1 VDLDGYTERN
11 DMGSLSFAS
20 ASSSVHERQSSS
32 LIARATGRHLISL
45 TREIL
50 LATILVAP
58 VGLSAQES
66 DTRSV
71 EVLGL
76 DRAVAR
82 ALDSNRQL
90 KIAALDVE
98 RAQQRVAEARTKRL
112 PTFSTYVLESQ
123 LITSLDFTVRA
134 GQFGIFNT
142 IGPVPS
148 TDTKISTP
156 RQPTTYV
163 TAQVAQP
170 LSQLHQIGLS
180 IRAQEVGTDIA
191 REALRQARQAVVD
204 QVKQA
209 YYTMLQ
215 TQSSLESAEDT
226 LKYCEELDQVTDR
239 YYVQKVVLKSD
250 TLTVKAQVARARYQ
264 ILTLRD
270 ALTSQRESL
279 NQLMG
284 RDLKAEFNVQPVAGL
299 TAYETDLDV
308 GARALDERPE
318 VRQARLKA
326 KQASLDYR
334 VQVSKYIPDIS
345 LSVNYLSTFNVE
357 FLPRNVASAG
367 VVVSWEPFDWGRKRR
382 ELAEKALAIQQ
393 ADFSVREAEQSVL
406 VDVNAR
412 LRKLQQARAFVE
424 VARLAQETEK
434 EKLRVVTNEYPLKA
448 ALLKDLL
455 QQQAAVADAN
465 NQHQQALLAFWIA
478 KADFERALGGE

>member
-1 VDLDGYTERN
+1 
-11 DMGSLSFAS
+11 M
-20 ASSSVHERQSSS
+20 
-32 LIARATGRHLISL
+32 
-45 TREIL
+45 
-50 LATILVAP
+50 LAVPI
-58 VGLSAQES
+58 GLPAQQPE
-66 DTRSV
+66 TRSV

-76 DRAVAR
+76 DRAVAA

-90 KIAALDVE
+90 KIAALDVD

-112 PTFSTYVLESQ
+112 PTFQTYALESQ
-123 LITSLDFTVRA
+123 LLTSLDFTVRT
-134 GQFGIFNT
+134 GQFGTFSAV
-142 IGPVPS
+142 GPIPAA
-148 TDTKISTP
+148 DTKLSTG
-156 RQPTTYV
+156 RQPTALV

-191 REALRQARQAVVD
+191 REALRQARQGVVD

-209 YYTMLQ
+209 DYATLQ

-284 RDLKAEFNVQPVAGL
+284 RDLSAEFSLQPVAGL
-299 TAYETDLDV
+299 TAYETALDV
-308 GARALDERPE
+308 GARALDDRPE

-334 VQVSKYIPDIS
+334 VQVSKYIPDVS
-345 LSVNYLSTFNVE
+345 LSLNYLSTLNVE

-367 VVVSWEPFDWGRKRR
+367 VVVSSAPFDW
-382 ELAEKALAIQQ
+382 
-393 ADFSVREAEQSVL
+393 
-406 VDVNAR
+406 
-412 LRKLQQARAFVE
+412 
-424 VARLAQETEK
+424 
-434 EKLRVVTNEYPLKA
+434 
-448 ALLKDLL
+448 
-455 QQQAAVADAN
+455 
-465 NQHQQALLAFWIA
+465 
-478 KADFERALGGE
+478 

>member
-1 VDLDGYTERN
+1 
-11 DMGSLSFAS
+11 MSPI
-20 ASSSVHERQSSS
+20 RQ
-32 LIARATGRHLISL
+32 A
-45 TREIL
+45 L
-50 LATILVAP
+50 LATMLAVPI
-58 VGLSAQES
+58 GLSAQAPES
-66 DTRSV
+66 RSV
-71 EVLGL
+71 DVLGL
-76 DRAVAR
+76 DRAVAM
-82 ALDSNRQL
+82 ALDNNRQL

-98 RAQQRVAEARTKRL
+98 KGEQRVAEARTKRL
-112 PTFSTYVLESQ
+112 PAFSTYVLGSQ
-123 LITSLDFTVRA
+123 LITPLDFTVSA
-134 GQFGIFNT
+134 GQFGIYSGT
-142 IGPVPS
+142 GPIPS

-156 RQPTTYV
+156 RQPAAFV

-191 REALRQARQAVVD
+191 REAVRQTRQAVVD

-209 YYTMLQ
+209 YYSMLQ
-215 TQSSLESAEDT
+215 TQSSLESAEQT

-239 YYVQKVVLKSD
+239 YFVQKVVLKSD

-284 RDLKAEFNVQPVAGL
+284 RDLRDEFSVQPVGEL
-299 TAYETDLDV
+299 TAYETALDF

-326 KQASLDYR
+326 KQAGLDYR
-334 VQVSKYIPDIS
+334 VQVSKYIPDVS
-345 LSVNYLSTFNVE
+345 LAVNYLSNVGVE
-357 FLPRNVASAG
+357 FLPRNVASVG
-367 VVVSWEPFDWGRKRR
+367 VLVNWEPFDWGRKRR

-393 ADFSVREAEQSVL
+393 ADYSVREVEQSVV

-412 LRKLQQARAFVE
+412 LRKLQQARAFVD
-424 VARLAQETEK
+424 VTRLAQQTEN
-434 EKLRVVTNEYPLKA
+434 EKLRVVINQYPLKA
-448 ALLKDLL
+448 ALLKDVL
-455 QQQAAVADAN
+455 QEQAAVADAN
-465 NQHQQALLAFWIA
+465 NQYQQALLLLWIA